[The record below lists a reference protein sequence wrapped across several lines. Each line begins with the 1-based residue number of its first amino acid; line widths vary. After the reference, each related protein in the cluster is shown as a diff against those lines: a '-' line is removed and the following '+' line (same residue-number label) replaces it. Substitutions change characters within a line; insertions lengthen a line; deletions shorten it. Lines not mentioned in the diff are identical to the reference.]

1 MSLKHL
7 TFHTVFF
14 LQFHAI
20 FIAKDIMSENNAQ
33 KMLSVI
39 ENNFPWLSISFL
51 KKLETHDLSL
61 NEYSYRIGQKIQE
74 KLNKVLNENSGFL
87 KLK

>member
-1 MSLKHL
+1 MRVIEFISKCILTFSIPPEPVFTQWVNWIYGVFHEKLYRMCLKHL

-39 ENNFPWLSISFL
+39 ENNFHGYPYHF
-51 KKLETHDLSL
+51 
-61 NEYSYRIGQKIQE
+61 
-74 KLNKVLNENSGFL
+74 
-87 KLK
+87 